1 MTHDDVRPLLDAYLD
16 DELDAAS
23 TRAVE
28 AHVDGCEACSTWLE
42 RRRAL
47 VATIR
52 AAPLRHPVP
61 DDLAQRIRRD
71 AGASARGTFSVSWPV
86 ALAAGAL
93 FAMSGLFVGQQ
104 LPGSQGLAEDIVSAH
119 LRATLSP
126 HSLDVASSDHH
137 TVKPWLSAKLP
148 FSPPVPELADQGDTL
163 LGGRLDYVGRTR
175 VAALVYQ
182 HGNHLIDVFVWPTAA
197 LALPRSTE
205 ERSPE
210 GYHVMTAE
218 LPEFR
223 AAFVSDMSFDEL
235 AAFRQRW
242 VALAMR

>member
-23 TRAVE
+23 ARAIE
-28 AHVDGCEACSTWLE
+28 LHVHGCEACSTWLE
-42 RRRAL
+42 RRRAF
-47 VATIR
+47 VAMIR
-52 AAPLRHPVP
+52 AAPLRRAVP
-61 DDLAQRIRRD
+61 HELERRIQRDVGAPSRR
-71 AGASARGTFSVSWPV
+71 TFSVSWPI

-93 FAMSGLFVGQQ
+93 LAMSGVFVGQR

-119 LRATLSP
+119 VRATLSP
-126 HSLDVASSDHH
+126 HSLDIASSDHH

-148 FSPPVPELADQGDTL
+148 FSPPVPELADHGDAL

-175 VAALVYQ
+175 VAALVYR
-182 HGNHLIDVFVWPTAA
+182 HDSHSIDVFVWPAAA
-197 LALPRSTE
+197 LALPRSTA

-223 AAFVSDMSFDEL
+223 VVFVSDMSTDEL
-235 AAFRQRW
+235 AAFRDRW
-242 VALAMR
+242 VALATR

>member
-47 VATIR
+47 IATIR
-52 AAPLRHPVP
+52 ATPLRRTVP
-61 DDLAQRIRRD
+61 DDLVRRIRRD
-71 AGASARGTFSVSWPV
+71 TGAPSRGTFSVSWPA
-86 ALAAGAL
+86 ALAGGAL
-93 FAMSGLFVGQQ
+93 LAMSGLFVGQQ

-119 LRATLSP
+119 VRATLSP

-148 FSPPVPELADQGDTL
+148 FSPPVPELADHGDAL

-182 HGNHLIDVFVWPTAA
+182 HDNHSVDVFVWPAGV
-197 LALPRSTE
+197 LALPRSVA
-205 ERSPE
+205 ERSPD
-210 GYHVMTAE
+210 GYHVITAE
-218 LPEFR
+218 IPEFS
-223 AAFVSDMSFDEL
+223 AVFVSDMSADEL

-242 VALAMR
+242 VELATR

>member
-1 MTHDDVRPLLDAYLD
+1 MTHDDVQPLLDAYLD

-28 AHVDGCEACSTWLE
+28 VHLDGCEACSTWLE

-52 AAPLRHPVP
+52 AAPLRRVVP
-61 DDLAQRIRRD
+61 DDLERRIRRD
-71 AGASARGTFSVSWPV
+71 VGAPSRATFSVSWPA

-93 FAMSGLFVGQQ
+93 LAMSGLFVGQQ
-104 LPGSQGLAEDIVSAH
+104 LPRSQDLAEDIVSAH
-119 LRATLSP
+119 VRATLSP

-148 FSPPVPELADQGDTL
+148 FSPPVPELADHGDTL

-182 HGNHLIDVFVWPTAA
+182 HDNHSIDVFVWPTAA
-197 LALPRSTE
+197 LALPRSTA

-210 GYHVMTAE
+210 GYHVVTAE

-223 AAFVSDMSFDEL
+223 VVFVSDMSADEL

-242 VALAMR
+242 VALATR

>member
-42 RRRAL
+42 RRRVL

-52 AAPLRHPVP
+52 EAPLRHTVP
-61 DDLAQRIRRD
+61 DDLARRIQRDLGPPSRR
-71 AGASARGTFSVSWPV
+71 TFSVSWPA

-93 FAMSGLFVGQQ
+93 LAMSGLFVGQQ
-104 LPGSQGLAEDIVSAH
+104 LPGSQDLGEDIVSAH
-119 LRATLSP
+119 VRATLST

-148 FSPPVPELADQGDTL
+148 FSPPVPELADHGDTL

-182 HGNHLIDVFVWPTAA
+182 HDNHSIDVFVWPTAA
-197 LALPRSTE
+197 LALPGSTTQ
-205 ERSPE
+205 RSPE
-210 GYHVMTAE
+210 GYHVLTAE
-218 LPEFR
+218 LGEFR
-223 AAFVSDMSFDEL
+223 AAFVSDMSVEEL
-235 AAFRQRW
+235 AAFRERW
-242 VALAMR
+242 LAVAAR

>member
-1 MTHDDVRPLLDAYLD
+1 MTHDDVRPLLDAFLD

-47 VATIR
+47 IATIR
-52 AAPLRHPVP
+52 ATPLRRTVP
-61 DDLAQRIRRD
+61 DDLARRIRHD
-71 AGASARGTFSVSWPV
+71 TGAPSRGTFSVSWPA

-93 FAMSGLFVGQQ
+93 LAMSGLFVGQQ

-119 LRATLSP
+119 VRATLSP

-148 FSPPVPELADQGDTL
+148 FSPPVPELADHGDAL

-182 HGNHLIDVFVWPTAA
+182 HDNHSVDVFVWPAAA
-197 LALPRSTE
+197 LALPRSIA
-205 ERSPE
+205 ERSPD
-210 GYHVMTAE
+210 GYHVITAE
-218 LPEFR
+218 IPEFR
-223 AAFVSDMSFDEL
+223 AVFVSDMSADEL

-242 VALAMR
+242 VELATR

>member
-16 DELDAAS
+16 EELDAAS

-47 VATIR
+47 IATIR
-52 AAPLRHPVP
+52 ATPLRRTVP
-61 DDLAQRIRRD
+61 DDLARRIRRD
-71 AGASARGTFSVSWPV
+71 TGAPSRGTFSVSWPA

-93 FAMSGLFVGQQ
+93 LAMSGLFVGQQ

-119 LRATLSP
+119 VRATLSP

-148 FSPPVPELADQGDTL
+148 YSPPVPELADHGDTL
-163 LGGRLDYVGRTR
+163 LGGRLDYIGRTR
-175 VAALVYQ
+175 VAALVYR
-182 HGNHLIDVFVWPTAA
+182 HGNHSVDVFVWPAGT
-197 LALPRSTE
+197 LALPPSIAQ
-205 ERSPE
+205 RSPD
-210 GYHVMTAE
+210 GYHVMAAE
-218 LPEFR
+218 VGQFS
-223 AAFVSDMSFDEL
+223 AAFVSDMSTDEL
-235 AAFRQRW
+235 AAFRARW
-242 VALAMR
+242 VALAAR